1 MPNKLLYLTFLSSF
15 VPFSYSDELWA
26 EARRAR
32 MGVSGEGPS
41 LEKPASGLILVR
53 FKPDVPDATIESVLQ
68 RIGVL
73 VLKSFRHTG
82 ISVLEVVD
90 KSKSIKQATSE
101 LNESGIVEYA
111 ESDHSVRIN
120 DRTNDP

>member
-1 MPNKLLYLTFLSSF
+1 MPNKLLYFTLLFSFMFFSS
-15 VPFSYSDELWA
+15 SGELWA
-26 EARRAR
+26 EAPG
-32 MGVSGEGPS
+32 GVSREGSS

-53 FKPDVPDATIESVLQ
+53 FKPDVPEDTIESVLQ
-68 RIGVL
+68 RIGVV
-73 VLKSFRHTG
+73 VLKSFRYTG
-82 ISVLEVVD
+82 ISVLKVVD

-111 ESDHSVRIN
+111 EPDHSVRIN